1 MNDISAWFNKV
12 SLMCKNPDS
21 IEDSTLMNEFELC
34 DFLDEIIIDNFTN
47 INKLT
52 LLKNTLEN
60 MLKDAE
66 ENTKSVSRVIDDS
79 RFGITPDDYFSSW
92 NEEVQLTEL
101 LSDVEFKIKQ
111 LSRSK

>member
-1 MNDISAWFNKV
+1 MNDISAWLNKV

-21 IEDSTLMNEFELC
+21 IEDSTLMNEFELY

-47 INKLT
+47 VHKLS
-52 LLKNTLEN
+52 LLKSTLEN

-66 ENTKSVSRVIDDS
+66 KTTKNYSRVIDDS

-92 NEEVQLTEL
+92 NEECHLSEL
-101 LSDVEFKIKQ
+101 LSDVEYRIKQ
-111 LSRSK
+111 LSRTK